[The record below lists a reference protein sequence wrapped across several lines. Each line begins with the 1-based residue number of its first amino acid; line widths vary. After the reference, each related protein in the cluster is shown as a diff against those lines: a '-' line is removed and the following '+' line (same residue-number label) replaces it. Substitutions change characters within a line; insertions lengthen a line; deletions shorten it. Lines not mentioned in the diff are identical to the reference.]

1 MIKFLF
7 FLYFIFVTN
16 LYSLELRC
24 TFEEVYSDGS
34 VQNGFFLIKDKKLRY
49 EYNSDNLFTIF
60 HNNERFF
67 LVKNNDKDVINN
79 VKENTEIIK
88 ELLNIANN
96 FPNIAEEYIS
106 NDLNLKLEKNANGNF
121 FKRISI
127 ASTNVKMS
135 IYLNDC
141 ESSQI
146 NSRYF
151 IHNPFFDYKFN

>member
-1 MIKFLF
+1 MIKFLI
-7 FLYFIFVTN
+7 FLYFIFITN
-16 LYSLELRC
+16 LYSLELKC

-49 EYNSDNLFTIF
+49 EYNSENLFTIF
-60 HNNERFF
+60 HNNERFY
-67 LVKNNDKDVINN
+67 LVKNNDKEVINSL
-79 VKENTEIIK
+79 KENTEIIK

-96 FPNIAEEYIS
+96 FPNIEKEYMS
-106 NDLNLKLEKNANGNF
+106 EDLNIKLEKNANGDF

-127 ASTNVKMS
+127 TSTKIKMS

-141 ESSQI
+141 ENSKI

>member
-1 MIKFLF
+1 MIKFLI

-16 LYSLELRC
+16 LYSLELKC

-34 VQNGFFLIKDKKLRY
+34 VQNGFFLIQDKKLRY
-49 EYNSDNLFTIF
+49 EYNSENLFTIF
-60 HNNERFF
+60 HNNERFY
-67 LVKNNDKDVINN
+67 LVKNNDKEVINTL
-79 VKENTEIIK
+79 KENTEIIK

-96 FPNIAEEYIS
+96 FPNIAEEYMS
-106 NDLNLKLEKNANGNF
+106 EDLNIKLEKNANGEF

-127 ASTNVKMS
+127 ASAKIKMS

-141 ESSQI
+141 ENSKI

>member
-1 MIKFLF
+1 MIKFLI

-16 LYSLELRC
+16 LYSIELKC

-34 VQNGFFLIKDKKLRY
+34 VQNGFFLIQDKKLRY
-49 EYNSDNLFTIF
+49 EYNSENLFTIF
-60 HNNERFF
+60 HNNERFY
-67 LVKNNDKDVINN
+67 LVKNNDKEVINTL
-79 VKENTEIIK
+79 KENTEIIK

-96 FPNIAEEYIS
+96 FPNIAEEYMS
-106 NDLNLKLEKNANGNF
+106 EDLNIKLEKNANGDF

-127 ASTNVKMS
+127 ASTKIKMS

-141 ESSQI
+141 ENTKI
-146 NSRYF
+146 KSRYF

>member
-1 MIKFLF
+1 MIKFLI
-7 FLYFIFVTN
+7 FLHFIFVTN
-16 LYSLELRC
+16 LYSLELKC

-34 VQNGFFLIKDKKLRY
+34 VQNGFFLIQDKKLRY
-49 EYNSDNLFTIF
+49 EYNSENLFTIF
-60 HNNERFF
+60 HNNERFY
-67 LVKNNDKDVINN
+67 LVKNNDKEVINTL
-79 VKENTEIIK
+79 KENTEIIR

-96 FPNIAEEYIS
+96 FPNIAEEYMS
-106 NDLNLKLEKNANGNF
+106 EDLNIKLEKNANSDF

-127 ASTNVKMS
+127 ASTKVKMS

-141 ESSQI
+141 ENSKI

>member
-1 MIKFLF
+1 MIKFLI

-16 LYSLELRC
+16 LYSIELKC

-34 VQNGFFLIKDKKLRY
+34 VQNGFFLIQDKKLRY
-49 EYNSDNLFTIF
+49 EYNSENLFTIF
-60 HNNERFF
+60 HNNERFY
-67 LVKNNDKDVINN
+67 LVKNNDKEVINTL
-79 VKENTEIIK
+79 KENTEIIK

-96 FPNIAEEYIS
+96 FPNIAEEYMS
-106 NDLNLKLEKNANGNF
+106 EDLNIKLEKNANGEF

-127 ASTNVKMS
+127 ASAKIKMS

-141 ESSQI
+141 ENYKI

>member
-1 MIKFLF
+1 MIKFLI
-7 FLYFIFVTN
+7 FLHFIFVTN
-16 LYSLELRC
+16 LYSLELQC

-34 VQNGFFLIKDKKLRY
+34 VQNGFFLIKGKKLRY
-49 EYNSDNLFTIF
+49 EYNSENLFTIF

-67 LVKNNDKDVINN
+67 LVKNNDKEIINTIT
-79 VKENTEIIK
+79 ENTEIIK

-96 FPNIAEEYIS
+96 FPNIEEEYTS
-106 NDLNLKLEKNANGNF
+106 EDLNIKIEKNVNGDF

-127 ASTNVKMS
+127 ASTKINMS

-141 ESSQI
+141 ENSKI

>member
-1 MIKFLF
+1 MIKFLI
-7 FLYFIFVTN
+7 FLHLILVSN
-16 LYSLELRC
+16 LYSFELKC

-60 HNNERFF
+60 HNNERFY
-67 LVKNNDKDVINN
+67 LVKNNDKEVINTL
-79 VKENTEIIK
+79 KENTEIIK

-96 FPNIAEEYIS
+96 FPNIAEEYMS
-106 NDLNLKLEKNANGNF
+106 EDLNIKLEKNANGEF

-127 ASTNVKMS
+127 ASAKIKMS

-141 ESSQI
+141 ENYKI

>member
-1 MIKFLF
+1 MIKFII
-7 FLYFIFVTN
+7 FLYFFFVTN
-16 LYSLELRC
+16 LYSLELKC

-49 EYNSDNLFTIF
+49 EYNSENLFTIF
-60 HNNERFF
+60 HNNERFY
-67 LVKNNDKDVINN
+67 LVKNNDKEVINSL
-79 VKENTEIIK
+79 KENTEIIK

-96 FPNIAEEYIS
+96 FPNIEKEYMS
-106 NDLNLKLEKNANGNF
+106 EDLNIKLEKNANGDF

-127 ASTNVKMS
+127 TSTKIKMS

-141 ESSQI
+141 ENSKI

>member
-1 MIKFLF
+1 MIKFLI

-16 LYSLELRC
+16 LYSIELKC

-34 VQNGFFLIKDKKLRY
+34 VQNGFFLIQDKKLRY
-49 EYNSDNLFTIF
+49 EYNSENLFTIF
-60 HNNERFF
+60 HNNERFY
-67 LVKNNDKDVINN
+67 LVKNNDKEVINTL
-79 VKENTEIIK
+79 KENTEIIK

-96 FPNIAEEYIS
+96 FPNIAEEYTS
-106 NDLNLKLEKNANGNF
+106 EDLNIKLEKNANGDF

-127 ASTNVKMS
+127 ASTKIKMS

-141 ESSQI
+141 ENSKI

>member
-1 MIKFLF
+1 MIKFLI

-16 LYSLELRC
+16 LYSIELKC

-34 VQNGFFLIKDKKLRY
+34 VQNGFFLIQDKKLRY
-49 EYNSDNLFTIF
+49 EYNSENLFTIF
-60 HNNERFF
+60 HNNERFY
-67 LVKNNDKDVINN
+67 LVKNNDKEVINTL
-79 VKENTEIIK
+79 KENTEIIK

-96 FPNIAEEYIS
+96 FPNIAEEYMS
-106 NDLNLKLEKNANGNF
+106 EDLNIKLEKNANGEF

-127 ASTNVKMS
+127 ASAKIKMS

-141 ESSQI
+141 ENSKI

>member
-1 MIKFLF
+1 MIKFLI
-7 FLYFIFVTN
+7 FLHFIFVTN
-16 LYSLELRC
+16 LYSLELKC

-34 VQNGFFLIKDKKLRY
+34 VQNGFFLIQDKKLRY
-49 EYNSDNLFTIF
+49 EYNSENLFTIF
-60 HNNERFF
+60 HNNERFY
-67 LVKNNDKDVINN
+67 LVKNNDKEVINTL
-79 VKENTEIIK
+79 KENTEIIK

-96 FPNIAEEYIS
+96 FPNIAEEYMS
-106 NDLNLKLEKNANGNF
+106 EDLNIKLEKNANGEF

-127 ASTNVKMS
+127 ASAKIKMS

-141 ESSQI
+141 ENSKI